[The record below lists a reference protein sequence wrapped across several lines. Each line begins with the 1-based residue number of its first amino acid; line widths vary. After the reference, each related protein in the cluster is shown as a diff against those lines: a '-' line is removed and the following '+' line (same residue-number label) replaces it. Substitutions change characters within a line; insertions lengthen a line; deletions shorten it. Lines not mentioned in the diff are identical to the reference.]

1 MIRSLVLLAALVLAG
16 CGASP
21 DLKTLVRDERATA
34 AADAREWP
42 SLTDAQRWTAFRH
55 VALAVIRADV
65 ELNSGPAGTI
75 TLAPGGAR

>member
-1 MIRSLVLLAALVLAG
+1 MRVFVLAAALFVAG

-21 DLKTLVRDERATA
+21 ELRALVRDERATA
-34 AADAREWP
+34 GADAREWP

-55 VALAVIRADV
+55 LAVTVIRADV
-65 ELNSGPAGTI
+65 EINDGPAGTV